1 MILLHM
7 LFFSLSVLVFQ
18 LHTSTLNSVLHVAR
32 AHSEGRGEE
41 GFAKDLIGQYSIGN
55 ENEQMDCCHC
65 LKGCCAP
72 ALQIDPLAQISV
84 GPPDYQ
90 SGFGTNKIT
99 GIKKKSASTCSAG
112 RLLTGRFVVQTQF
125 TPVCMPY
132 MLGQDTHP
140 MLPFIDQIIYKIRLT
155 HLDTI

>member
-1 MILLHM
+1 MALAILGQTAYHDFIAYTF
-7 LFFSLSVLVFQ
+7 LFFVCLSFSAPHF
-18 LHTSTLNSVLHVAR
+18 HTKLCSTCCTSA
-32 AHSEGRGEE
+32 GRGEE
-41 GFAKDLIGQYSIGN
+41 GFVKDLIGQYSIGN

-99 GIKKKSASTCSAG
+99 GIKKN
-112 RLLTGRFVVQTQF
+112 L
-125 TPVCMPY
+125 
-132 MLGQDTHP
+132 
-140 MLPFIDQIIYKIRLT
+140 LPFEAQVVAQVPY
-155 HLDTI
+155 